1 MSTATLNTTNLD
13 FQSNNATI
21 AKIVGS
27 TNTISFVGSGSNDC
41 DINGIADITTS
52 ADVAVGGDLTVTGST
67 NLSTISLTG
76 NASVA
81 GTLDVTGD
89 SSFVNAAASGTLGV
103 TGAAT
108 MASTLDVTGDA
119 SFVNAAASGTLDV
132 TGDASFVNA
141 AASGTLAV
149 TGAATMA
156 STLDVTGDASFVN
169 AAASGTLD
177 VTGDASFV
185 NAAASGTLAVTGAA
199 TMASTLGV
207 TGVATMSSVVQSTS
221 SSSGALIV
229 SGGVGIAKDVYAG
242 GSIDVATDVDIGGA
256 LDVVGTST
264 LGDASVSGTLGVTGD
279 ASFVNAAAS
288 GTLAVTGAA
297 TMASTLGVTGDA
309 SFVNAAASGTL
320 AVTGAATM
328 ASTLGV
334 TGDASFVNAAASG
347 TLAVTGAST
356 LAGVSMSG
364 TLNMNNNSIENVAVP
379 SQAHHA
385 ATKAYVDAVSAGLH
399 WKETCSVATTTNLS
413 IATDL
418 EAGDSIDGVVLTA
431 GMRVLVK
438 DQTTASENGIYV
450 ASASGAAS
458 RAVDFTTS
466 DDVAGFA
473 VFVEQGTSSADQAY
487 VVTNNTGS
495 ATPGTSALVFSQFT
509 GTGQITAGDGL
520 DKNGN
525 TLSVNSSV
533 IRDTGAQSMAGV
545 LSITDATQSTS
556 TTTGA
561 LVISGGVGVAKDV
574 FLGGALDIVGASTM
588 ASSLAITGA
597 TTMSSASLSSTLA
610 VAGVTSITA
619 STASTSASSGALVVT
634 GGVGIGEKLYV
645 TDNITCAAE
654 VNAVSFNATSDENFK
669 QDIEDI
675 NSSDLDR
682 LLNVR
687 AVSYRFKGVSDESKT
702 RYGIL
707 AQDLEY
713 NGLGHMVTTDK
724 MGTKKVNY
732 NDLVGLL
739 IGEVKYLNQEVQL
752 LKNMV

>member
-185 NAAASGTLAVTGAA
+185 NAAASGTLDVTGDASFVNAAASGTLAVTGAA

-264 LGDASVSGTLGVTGD
+264 LGDASVSG
-279 ASFVNAAAS
+279 
-288 GTLAVTGAA
+288 
-297 TMASTLGVTGDA
+297 TLGVTGDA

>member
-1 MSTATLNTTNLD
+1 MSTAILNTTNLD

-27 TNTISFVGSGSNDC
+27 TDTISFVGSTTAGVTSDC
-41 DINGIADITTS
+41 DITGIADITTS
-52 ADVAVGGDLTVTGST
+52 ADVDVGGILTVTGST
-67 NLSTISLTG
+67 NMSAINT
-76 NASVA
+76 
-81 GTLDVTGD
+81 
-89 SSFVNAAASGTLGV
+89 
-103 TGAAT
+103 
-108 MASTLDVTGDA
+108 TGDA
-119 SFVNAAASGTLDV
+119 GIGGDATVGGTLDV
-132 TGDASFVNA
+132 TGDASFVNDA
-141 AASGTLAV
+141 AVG
-149 TGAATMA
+149 
-156 STLDVTGDASFVN
+156 GDA
-169 AAASGTLD
+169 T
-177 VTGDASFV
+177 VT
-185 NAAASGTLAVTGAA
+185 
-199 TMASTLGV
+199 
-207 TGVATMSSVVQSTS
+207 
-221 SSSGALIV
+221 
-229 SGGVGIAKDVYAG
+229 
-242 GSIDVATDVDIGGA
+242 
-256 LDVVGTST
+256 
-264 LGDASVSGTLGVTGD
+264 GTLGVTGD
-279 ASFVNAAAS
+279 ASFVNAAAT
-288 GTLAVTGAA
+288 GTLGVTGLASFVNTAA
-297 TMASTLGVTGDA
+297 TGNATVGGTLGVTGLASFVNAAATGTLGVTGLASFVNTAATGNATVGGTLGVTGLASFVNAAATGTLGVTGLASFVNTAATGNATVGGTLGVTGLASFVNAAATGTLGVTGLASFVNTAATGNATVGGTLGVTGDA
-309 SFVNAAASGTL
+309 SFVNAAA
-320 AVTGAATM
+320 TG
-328 ASTLGV
+328 TLGV
-334 TGDASFVNAAASG
+334 TG
-347 TLAVTGAST
+347 TST
-356 LAGVSMSG
+356 LADVSMSG
-364 TLNMNNNSIENVAVP
+364 ELNMNQQHIINVKEP
-379 SQAHHA
+379 LQSHHA
-385 ATKAYVDAVSAGLH
+385 ATKEYVDAVSAGLH
-399 WKETCSVATTTNLS
+399 WQETCSVATTANIS

-418 EAGDSIDGVVLTA
+418 ENTDSIDGVTLVT

-450 ASASGAAS
+450 VSASGTALRAAG
-458 RAVDFTTS
+458 FKPS

-473 VFVEQGTSSADQAY
+473 VFVEQGSSADQAY

-545 LSITDATQSTS
+545 LSITDATQSVS
-556 TTTGA
+556 TATGA

-588 ASSLAITGA
+588 
-597 TTMSSASLSSTLA
+597 SSASLSSTLS
-610 VAGVTSITA
+610 VAGDASITA
-619 STASTSASSGALVVT
+619 ATPSTSASSGALVVT

-645 TDNITCAAE
+645 TGASTMSSASLSSTLSVAGVASITAATPSTSASSGALVVTGGAGIGEKLYVTDDITCAAE
-654 VNAVSFNATSDENFK
+654 VNAVSFNATSDQNFK

-724 MGTKKVNY
+724 KGTKKVNY

-739 IGEVKYLNQEVQL
+739 IGEVKYLNKEVEL
-752 LKNMV
+752 LKNMA